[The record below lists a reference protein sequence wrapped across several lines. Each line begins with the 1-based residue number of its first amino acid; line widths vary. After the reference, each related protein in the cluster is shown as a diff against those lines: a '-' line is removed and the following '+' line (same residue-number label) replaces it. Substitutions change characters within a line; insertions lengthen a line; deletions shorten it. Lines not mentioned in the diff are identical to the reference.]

1 MSVFDTLKERGY
13 LAQVT
18 HEEELKKALETE
30 QVTFYM
36 GFDPTA
42 DSLHVGHFLALMAM
56 SPYAKSRSSP
66 YLLSWW
72 RYWYCR

>member
-18 HEEELKKALETE
+18 HEEELKQALENG

-56 SPYAKSRSSP
+56 SHMQKAAPSGRAGAR
-66 YLLSWW
+66 
-72 RYWYCR
+72 